1 MDQEQEDIFNI
12 GIDDVPERCEHHE
25 EVVIPEA
32 KAYDLPPAEERYER
46 AWRWFRETM
55 GSPRYWAA
63 PMVGASELAFRMMV
77 RDLGADVCSTPMID
91 AAGYAYNESYRKQFH
106 FDEADR
112 PLIVQICG
120 NNPTHLVAAGLALQD
135 HCDAIEVNM
144 GCPQYCARSHGY
156 GAFLMEKHDLVRD
169 IFCSLST
176 SLRVPVLC
184 KTRIFK
190 SWEQTRALCLLVQ
203 DSGVSCL
210 TIHGRTRQEKRAATK
225 PADWDVIKRIKEL
238 VRIPVVSNGNVLH
251 HEDLGRCLEY
261 TGCDGVMSACGL
273 LADPSLFVAAAP
285 RAPRAEMCRRYL
297 EYAARYQASNGQV
310 GKHVYS
316 ILRSLLRRNKEL
328 SLVVNSFRYEVAL
341 TAEQLAPVTQLNAA
355 AAELPPSAD
364 GKRQVTL
371 ADVVAV
377 VDLVEQGIADGSL
390 QA

>member
-1 MDQEQEDIFNI
+1 MEQELNDIFNI

-25 EVVIPEA
+25 EPQEEERKVFN
-32 KAYDLPPAEERYER
+32 LPPAEERYER
-46 AWRWFRETM
+46 AWKWYKETM
-55 GSPRYWAA
+55 GNPRYFAA

-91 AAGYAYNESYRKQFH
+91 AAGFAYNESYRRQFR
-106 FDEADR
+106 FEERDR

-156 GAFLMEKHDLVRD
+156 GAFLMEKHDLVRE

-176 SLRVPVLC
+176 ALRVPVLC

-190 SWEQTRALCLLVQ
+190 TWEQTKELCLLVQ
-203 DSGVSCL
+203 GSGVACL
-210 TIHGRTRQEKRAATK
+210 TIHGRTRQQKRAATK

-238 VRIPVVSNGNVLH
+238 VQIPVVSNGNVLH
-251 HEDLGRCLEY
+251 HEDLDRCLAY

-273 LADPSLFVAAAP
+273 LADPSLFLAASP
-285 RAPRAEMCRRYL
+285 RAPRVQMCRSYL
-297 EYAARYQASNGQV
+297 EYAEKYAASNGQV

-328 SLVVNSFRYEVAL
+328 SLIVNSFRYEVDL
-341 TAEQLAPVTQLNAA
+341 TVEQLALVTAHSPECAA
-355 AAELPPSAD
+355 LPFRDD
-364 GKRQVTL
+364 GKRAVHL

-377 VDLVEQGIADGSL
+377 VDLVELGLAGEPG
-390 QA
+390 A